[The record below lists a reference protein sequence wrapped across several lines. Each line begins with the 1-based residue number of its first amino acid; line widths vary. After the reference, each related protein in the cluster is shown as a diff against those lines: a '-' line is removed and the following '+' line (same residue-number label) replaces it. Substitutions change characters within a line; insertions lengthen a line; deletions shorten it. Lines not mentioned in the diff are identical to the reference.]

1 MARLVAVFRGDY
13 DRYTS
18 ARIER
23 VGDSAINRKAGELR
37 PHGWYVMAIQFQCP
51 SCRQPIEIDEQWA
64 AQPVACPYCKRVVTA
79 PAQST
84 WPAEQVPTASPTTSE
99 VNTLGPAAPPV
110 SRVLP
115 VPPARSTTGAWALT
129 LACTAAVLCILA
141 YFSFSMSIVTA
152 VMDTVGPNA
161 TPQQQQE
168 AMTKVMTEGK
178 IPRSPLASASSLLGT
193 ACGIGSLV
201 LALLTFVRREGGRG
215 MAIAAVIITPLFL
228 FCQIGLVLFMA
239 MPSMK
244 P

>member
-1 MARLVAVFRGDY
+1 
-13 DRYTS
+13 
-18 ARIER
+18 
-23 VGDSAINRKAGELR
+23 
-37 PHGWYVMAIQFQCP
+37 MAIQFQCP

-84 WPAEQVPTASPTTSE
+84 WPAEPVPTASPTTYE
-99 VNTLGPAAPPV
+99 VNTLGPTAPPASRVSPAPPV
-110 SRVLP
+110 HS
-115 VPPARSTTGAWALT
+115 ATGAWALT

-141 YFSFSMSIVTA
+141 WFFFFMSMA
-152 VMDTVGPNA
+152 TVAMEAAGPNA
-161 TPQQQQE
+161 TPQEQQQ
-168 AMTKVMTEGK
+168 AMTKIMAEGK
-178 IPRSPLASASSLLGT
+178 IPHSPFASASSLLGT

-201 LALLTFVRREGGRG
+201 LALLTFVRKEGGRG
-215 MAIAAVIITPLFL
+215 MAIAALVITPLFL